1 MPPFAYGAIDDEIEI
16 VYGHM
21 TIETLDLLAPFLS
34 FMDSITTTCAHNML
48 ALMMDRG
55 SKG

>member
-1 MPPFAYGAIDDEIEI
+1 VPPFAYGAIDDELEI